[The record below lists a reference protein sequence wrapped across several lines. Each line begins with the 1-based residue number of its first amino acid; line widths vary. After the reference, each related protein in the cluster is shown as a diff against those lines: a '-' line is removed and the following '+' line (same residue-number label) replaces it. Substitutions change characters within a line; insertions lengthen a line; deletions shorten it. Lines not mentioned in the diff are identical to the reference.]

1 MASLVKRLAGRMGY
15 ELKKKHGTLPPLD
28 FLETL
33 LLGALAVDGRL
44 NVVQV
49 GANDGSHS
57 DPIYRFLMGYKGST
71 TALLIEPQPEII
83 SYLEDAY
90 ADHPAASTYNGAIGA
105 GERLV
110 LYRIRP
116 DLWESFRVSYL
127 KGAPAYRAPSGL
139 TSGNKAHV
147 LAAAS
152 RHLAGK
158 VPAEEAVE
166 ELHVPCTEL
175 RPLLIQ
181 RSFPLQLHL
190 LQVDA
195 EGADDEVLYACNI
208 NELRPAI
215 INFESKHLSGQ
226 RMAKLQAFLSGL
238 GYTLYQ
244 WNKTDTVA
252 LRFSDAA
259 GDPAAGPGQG

>member
-15 ELKKKHGTLPPLD
+15 ELKKKYGTLPPLD

-33 LLGALAVDGRL
+33 LLGALAAEERL
-44 NVVQV
+44 NIVQV

-57 DPIYRFLMGYKGST
+57 DPIHRFLMDHKT
-71 TALLIEPQPEII
+71 RTAALLIEPQPEII
-83 SYLEDAY
+83 TYLQAAY
-90 ADHPAASTYNGAIGA
+90 ADHPGASIYNGAIGA
-105 GERLV
+105 SERLV

-116 DLWESFRVSYL
+116 ELWDSFRVSYL

-152 RHLAGK
+152 KHLAGK
-158 VPAEEAVE
+158 VAAEDAVE
-166 ELHVPCTEL
+166 ELHVPCMQL
-175 RPLLIQ
+175 KPLLEA
-181 RSFPLQLHL
+181 RGFPLKLHL

-208 NELRPAI
+208 GELHPAI
-215 INFESKHLSGQ
+215 INFESKHLVGQ
-226 RMAKLQAFLSGL
+226 RMTDLDAFLSKH

-252 LRFSDAA
+252 LRLGTAP
-259 GDPAAGPGQG
+259 DPTTRRTPG

>member
-15 ELKKKHGTLPPLD
+15 ELRKKYGTLPELD

-33 LLGALAVDGRL
+33 LLGALAAEGRL

-49 GANDGSHS
+49 GANDGRYS
-57 DPIYRFLMGYKGST
+57 DPIHRFLMRHKEST

-83 SYLEDAY
+83 GYLEQAY
-90 ADHPAASTYNGAIGA
+90 AGHPAASTYNGAIGA

-116 DLWESFRVSYL
+116 ELWESFRVSYL

-139 TSGNKAHV
+139 TSGNRAHV
-147 LAAAS
+147 VAAAN
-152 RHLAGK
+152 RHLEGQ
-158 VPAEEAVE
+158 VPGEDAVE
-166 ELHVPCTEL
+166 ELNVPCTQL
-175 RPLLIQ
+175 RPLLVE
-181 RSFPLQLHL
+181 RGFPLALHL

-195 EGADDEVLYACNI
+195 EGADDAVLYACNI
-208 NELRPAI
+208 DELRPAI
-215 INFESKHLSGQ
+215 INFESKHLVGE
-226 RMAKLQAFLSGL
+226 RMAKLQDFLSGF

-252 LRFSDAA
+252 LRFSEGTSGRVPGPA
-259 GDPAAGPGQG
+259 G

>member
-1 MASLVKRLAGRMGY
+1 MASLAKRLAGRMGY
-15 ELKKKHGTLPPLD
+15 ELKKKYGTLPPLD

-33 LLGALAVDGRL
+33 LLGALAAEGRL

-57 DPIYRFLMGYKGST
+57 DPIHRFLMDHKQSS

-83 SYLEDAY
+83 SHLKDAY
-90 ADHPAASTYNGAIGA
+90 ADHPTAFIYSGAIGA

-116 DLWESFRVSYL
+116 ELWESFRVSYL
-127 KGAPAYRAPSGL
+127 RGAPAYRAPSGL
-139 TSGNKAHV
+139 TSGNKEHV
-147 LAAAS
+147 VAAAR

-175 RPLLIQ
+175 RPLLVG
-181 RSFPLQLHL
+181 RGFPLALHL

-208 NELRPAI
+208 DELRPAI
-215 INFESKHLSGQ
+215 INFESKHLVGQ
-226 RMAKLQAFLSGL
+226 RMAKLQAFFAGH
-238 GYTLYQ
+238 GYTLFQ

-252 LRFSDAA
+252 LRFRVAADDRAA
-259 GDPAAGPGQG
+259 GLGQ

>member
-1 MASLVKRLAGRMGY
+1 MASLAKRLAGRMGY
-15 ELKKKHGTLPPLD
+15 ELRKKYGTLPPLD

-33 LLGALAVDGRL
+33 LLGALAAEGRL

-57 DPIYRFLMGYKGST
+57 DPIHRFLMEHARST
-71 TALLIEPQPEII
+71 TVLLIEPQPEII
-83 SYLEDAY
+83 SHLEDAY
-90 ADHPAASTYNGAIGA
+90 ADHPAASIYNGAIGA

-116 DLWESFRVSYL
+116 ELWESFRVSYL

-139 TSGNKAHV
+139 TSGNRAHV
-147 LAAAS
+147 VAAAR
-152 RHLAGK
+152 RHLAGR
-158 VPAEEAVE
+158 VPAEEAVD
-166 ELHVPCTEL
+166 ELQVPCTEL
-175 RPLLIQ
+175 RPLLVG
-181 RSFPLQLHL
+181 RGFPLALHL

-208 NELRPAI
+208 DELRPAI
-215 INFESKHLSGQ
+215 INFESKHLVGE
-226 RMAKLQAFLSGL
+226 RMAKLQAYLSGH
-238 GYTLYQ
+238 GYTLFQ

-252 LRFSDAA
+252 LRFGAQP
-259 GDPAAGPGQG
+259 GDHASGPGQ

>member
-15 ELKKKHGTLPPLD
+15 ELKKKYGTLPPLD

-57 DPIYRFLMGYKGST
+57 DPIYRFLMGYKQST

-90 ADHPAASTYNGAIGA
+90 ADHPAASIYNGAIGA
-105 GERLV
+105 GKQLV

-127 KGAPAYRAPSGL
+127 KGAPATRRMSWRPLAGTWRARLRRRTPSRSSTYPAPSFGPC
-139 TSGNKAHV
+139 SSS
-147 LAAAS
+147 AAF
-152 RHLAGK
+152 R
-158 VPAEEAVE
+158 
-166 ELHVPCTEL
+166 
-175 RPLLIQ
+175 
-181 RSFPLQLHL
+181 
-190 LQVDA
+190 
-195 EGADDEVLYACNI
+195 
-208 NELRPAI
+208 
-215 INFESKHLSGQ
+215 
-226 RMAKLQAFLSGL
+226 
-238 GYTLYQ
+238 
-244 WNKTDTVA
+244 
-252 LRFSDAA
+252 
-259 GDPAAGPGQG
+259 

>member
-1 MASLVKRLAGRMGY
+1 MASLAKRLAARMGY
-15 ELKKKHGTLPPLD
+15 ELKKKYGTLPSLD

-33 LLGALAVDGRL
+33 LLGALAAEGRL

-57 DPIYRFLMGYKGST
+57 DPIHRFLMDHKQSST
-71 TALLIEPQPEII
+71 VLLIEPQPEII
-83 SYLEDAY
+83 RHLEDAY
-90 ADHPAASTYNGAIGA
+90 ADHPTASIYNGAIGT

-110 LYRIRP
+110 LHRIRP
-116 DLWESFRVSYL
+116 ELWESFRVSYL

-139 TSGNKAHV
+139 TSGNRAHV
-147 LAAAS
+147 VAAAR

-158 VPAEEAVE
+158 VQAEEAVE

-175 RPLLIQ
+175 RPLLIG
-181 RSFPLQLHL
+181 RSFPLALHL

-195 EGADDEVLYACNI
+195 EGVDDEVLYACNI
-208 NELRPAI
+208 DQLRPAI
-215 INFESKHLSGQ
+215 INFESKHLVGP

-238 GYTLYQ
+238 GYTLFQ

-252 LRFSDAA
+252 LRVGLAA
-259 GDPAAGPGQG
+259 GSAR

>member
-1 MASLVKRLAGRMGY
+1 MASFVKRLAGRMGY
-15 ELKKKHGTLPPLD
+15 ELKKKYGTLPPLD

-33 LLGALAVDGRL
+33 LLGALAAEGRL
-44 NVVQV
+44 NIVQV
-49 GANDGSHS
+49 GANDGRHS
-57 DPIYRFLMGYKGST
+57 DPIYRFLMDHKQST
-71 TALLIEPQPEII
+71 TALLVEPQPEII
-83 SYLEDAY
+83 GFLEEAY
-90 ADHPAASTYNGAIGA
+90 AGHPAASTYNGAIGA
-105 GERLV
+105 GDRLV

-139 TSGNKAHV
+139 TSGNRAHV
-147 LAAAS
+147 VAAAS

-166 ELHVPCTEL
+166 ELQVPCTQL
-175 RPLLIQ
+175 RPLLVA
-181 RSFPLQLHL
+181 RGFPLDLHL

-195 EGADDEVLYACNI
+195 EGADDEVLYACNLD
-208 NELRPAI
+208 ELRPAI
-215 INFESKHLSGQ
+215 LNFESKHLVGE
-226 RMAKLQAFLSGL
+226 RMARLQAFLSGL

-252 LRFSDAA
+252 LRFSEA
-259 GDPAAGPGQG
+259 GEGRAPGPAE

>member
-1 MASLVKRLAGRMGY
+1 MASMVKRLAGRMGY
-15 ELKKKHGTLPPLD
+15 EIRKNYGSLPPLD

-33 LLGALAVDGRL
+33 LLGALAAEGRL

-57 DPIYRFLMGYKGST
+57 DPIYRFLMKYKQST

-83 SYLEDAY
+83 GYLQDAY
-90 ADHPAASTYNGAIGA
+90 ADHPDASIYNGAIGA
-105 GERLV
+105 GERLT

-116 DLWESFRVSYL
+116 DLWDSFRVSYL

-147 LAAAS
+147 IAAAS
-152 RHLAGK
+152 RHLANK

-166 ELHVPCTEL
+166 ELHVPCTQL
-175 RPLLIQ
+175 RPLLVG
-181 RSFPLQLHL
+181 RGFPLTFHL

-195 EGADDEVLYACNI
+195 EGADDEVLFACNL
-208 NELRPAI
+208 EDLCPAI
-215 INFESKHLSGQ
+215 INFESKHLVGQ
-226 RMAKLQAFLSGL
+226 RMARLEALLSGL
-238 GYTLYQ
+238 GYTLYH

-252 LRFSDAA
+252 LRFSHGA
-259 GDPAAGPGQG
+259 GELAVGPGSL

>member
-1 MASLVKRLAGRMGY
+1 MASLAKRLAGRMGY
-15 ELKKKHGTLPPLD
+15 EIKRRYGTLPPLD

-33 LLGALAVDGRL
+33 LLGALAAEGRL

-57 DPIYRFLMGYKGST
+57 DPIHRFLMDHRQSST
-71 TALLIEPQPEII
+71 VLLIEPQPEII
-83 SYLEDAY
+83 SHLKDAY
-90 ADHPAASTYNGAIGA
+90 AGHPTATIYNGAIGT

-116 DLWESFRVSYL
+116 ELWESFRVSYL

-147 LAAAS
+147 VAAAR

-158 VPAEEAVE
+158 AAVEEAVE

-175 RPLLIQ
+175 RPLLVG
-181 RSFPLQLHL
+181 RGFPLALHL

-208 NELRPAI
+208 DELRPAI
-215 INFESKHLSGQ
+215 INFESKHLVGQ
-226 RMAKLQAFLSGL
+226 RMAKLQAFLSGH

-252 LRFSDAA
+252 LRFGGTADDRAA
-259 GDPAAGPGQG
+259 GLGS

>member
-1 MASLVKRLAGRMGY
+1 MASLIKRLAGRMGY
-15 ELKKKHGTLPPLD
+15 ELKRKYGTLPPLD

-33 LLGALAVDGRL
+33 LLGALAAEGRL
-44 NVVQV
+44 HVVQV

-57 DPIYRFLMGYKGST
+57 DPIYRFLMRHKESNA
-71 TALLIEPQPEII
+71 ALLIEPQPEII
-83 SYLEDAY
+83 SYLRDAY
-90 ADHPAASTYNGAIGA
+90 AQHPAASIYNGAIGA
-105 GERLV
+105 GDHLV

-116 DLWESFRVSYL
+116 ELWESFRVSYL

-147 LAAAS
+147 IAAAS

-158 VPAEEAVE
+158 VAPEEAVE
-166 ELHVPCTEL
+166 ELKVPCTQL
-175 RPLLIQ
+175 QPLLVDHG
-181 RSFPLQLHL
+181 FPLQLHL

-208 NELRPAI
+208 PELRPAI
-215 INFESKHLSGQ
+215 INFESKHLVGE
-226 RMAKLQAFLSGL
+226 RMARLEAFLSGL

-252 LRFSDAA
+252 LRFSDPSTADA
-259 GDPAAGPGQG
+259 